1 MPQINWYPGHMAKSR
16 RLLQDQLKAVDAVIE
31 LCDARAPLA
40 TRNPDLEK
48 LTRGKA
54 RILVLNKADLA
65 DDQETARWVEHFRK
79 QGLTA
84 MRFNSNG
91 GKTKEILSRIE
102 QATRPAVERA
112 AARGVKKTVRLMV
125 IGIPNVG
132 KSTFINRIYGSGIV
146 KASDRPGVTRSNQWV
161 KIGPYLELMD
171 TPGMLPPRMDDQNG
185 ARLLAYLGSI
195 RDQIMD
201 TEELAG
207 QLLLHLI
214 ERKPAAVA
222 ARFKIPEGESFDDVQ
237 LVVEAACRGRGWLI
251 SGGRPDTD
259 RAAALILDEFR
270 GGKVGRITIESAPR
284 KAEGNGEG

>member
-16 RLLQDQLKAVDAVIE
+16 RLLQDQLRAVDAVIE
-31 LCDARAPLA
+31 LCDARAPQA
-40 TRNPDLEK
+40 TRNPDLGK
-48 LTRGKA
+48 LTQSKA

-65 DDQETARWVEHFRK
+65 DDQETARWVEYYRT

-91 GKTKEILSRIE
+91 GKTREILRQIE
-102 QATRPAVERA
+102 NATREAVERA
-112 AARGVKKTVRLMV
+112 AKRGVKKTVRLMV

-132 KSTFINRIYGSGIV
+132 KSTFINRLYGSAIV

-161 KIGPYLELMD
+161 KIGPYLELLD
-171 TPGMLPPRMDDQNG
+171 TPGMLPPRMDDQEG

-207 QLLLHLI
+207 QLLMHLMDI
-214 ERKPAAVA
+214 RPDAVR
-222 ARFKIPEGESFDDVQ
+222 ARFKLAEDIELNDPQ
-237 LVVEAACRGRGWLI
+237 IAVEAACRGRGWLI

-259 RAAALILDEFR
+259 RASALILDEFR
-270 GGKVGRITIESAPR
+270 AGKTGKITIESA
-284 KAEGNGEG
+284 KK

>member
-31 LCDARAPLA
+31 LCDARAPMA
-40 TRNPDLEK
+40 TRNPDLEN
-48 LTRGKA
+48 LTRSKA
-54 RILVLNKADLA
+54 RILILNKADLA
-65 DDQETARWVEHFRK
+65 DDQETARWVENFRK

-84 MRFNSNG
+84 IRFNSNG
-91 GKTKEILSRIE
+91 GKTREILSKIE
-102 QATRPAVERA
+102 AATKPAVERA

-132 KSTFINRIYGSGIV
+132 KSTFINRLYGSGIT

-161 KIGPYLELMD
+161 KLNPYLELLD
-171 TPGMLPPRMDDQNG
+171 TPGMLPPRMDDQEG

-207 QLLLHLI
+207 QLLLHLLKI
-214 ERKPAAVA
+214 RPDSVRS
-222 ARFKIPEGESFDDVQ
+222 RFKLPEEEFDDPQIVI
-237 LVVEAACRGRGWLI
+237 EAACKARGWLI
-251 SGGRPDTD
+251 SGGRPDVD
-259 RAAALILDEFR
+259 RASALILDEFR
-270 GGKVGRITIESAPR
+270 AGKTGKITIQPA
-284 KAEGNGEG
+284 K

>member
-16 RLLQDQLKAVDAVIE
+16 RLLQDQLRAVDAVIE
-31 LCDARAPLA
+31 LCDARAPQA

-48 LTRGKA
+48 LTQGKA

-65 DDQETARWVEHFRK
+65 DDNETARWLEYFRQK
-79 QGLTA
+79 GLTA

-91 GKTKEILSRIE
+91 GKTKEILAKIE
-102 QATRPAVERA
+102 QATKPAVERA
-112 AARGVKKTVRLMV
+112 AKRGVKKTVRLMV

-132 KSTFINRIYGSGIV
+132 KSTFINRLYGSGIT

-161 KIGPYLELMD
+161 KLNPYLELLD
-171 TPGMLPPRMDDQNG
+171 TPGMLPPRMDDQEG

-207 QLLLHLI
+207 QLLLHLLKI
-214 ERKPAAVA
+214 RPESVRS
-222 ARFKIPEGESFDDVQ
+222 RFKLPEENFDDPQIVI
-237 LVVEAACRGRGWLI
+237 EAACKARGWLI
-251 SGGRPDTD
+251 SGGRPDVD
-259 RAAALILDEFR
+259 RASALILDEFR
-270 GGKVGRITIESAPR
+270 AGKTGKITIQPV
-284 KAEGNGEG
+284 K

>member
-31 LCDARAPLA
+31 LCDARAPMA
-40 TRNPDLEK
+40 TRNPDLEN
-48 LTRGKA
+48 LTRSKA
-54 RILVLNKADLA
+54 RILILNKADLA

-84 MRFNSNG
+84 VRFNSNG
-91 GKTKEILSRIE
+91 GKTREILSKIE
-102 QATRPAVERA
+102 AATKPAVERA

-132 KSTFINRIYGSGIV
+132 KSTFINRLYGSGIT

-161 KIGPYLELMD
+161 KLNPYLELLD
-171 TPGMLPPRMDDQNG
+171 TPGMLPPRMDDQEG

-207 QLLLHLI
+207 QLLLHLLNLRP
-214 ERKPAAVA
+214 ESVRS
-222 ARFKIPEGESFDDVQ
+222 RFKLPEEEFDDPQIVI
-237 LVVEAACRGRGWLI
+237 EAACKARGWLI
-251 SGGRPDTD
+251 SGGRPDVD
-259 RAAALILDEFR
+259 RASALILDEFR
-270 GGKVGRITIESAPR
+270 AGKTGKITIQPA
-284 KAEGNGEG
+284 K

>member
-16 RLLQDQLKAVDAVIE
+16 RLLQEQLRAVDAVIE
-31 LCDARAPLA
+31 LCDARAPQA

-48 LTRGKA
+48 LTRDKA

-65 DDQETARWVEHFRK
+65 DDAETARWVEYFRQK
-79 QGLTA
+79 GLTA

-91 GKTKEILSRIE
+91 GKTKEILAKIE
-102 QATRPAVERA
+102 QATKPAVERA
-112 AARGVKKTVRLMV
+112 AKRGVKKTVRLMI

-132 KSTFINRIYGSGIV
+132 KSTFINRIHGSGIV

-161 KIGPYLELMD
+161 KIGPYLELLD
-171 TPGMLPPRMDDQNG
+171 TPGMLPPRMDDQDG

-207 QLLLHLI
+207 KLLMHLM
-214 ERKPAAVA
+214 ELRPASVR
-222 ARFKIPEGESFDDVQ
+222 ARFKIPEDVVFEDYQ
-237 LVVEAACRGRGWLI
+237 TAVETACASRGWLI

-259 RAAALILDEFR
+259 RGSALILDEFR
-270 GGKVGRITIESAPR
+270 AGKAGRITIQPAP
-284 KAEGNGEG
+284 KKD

>member
-16 RLLQDQLKAVDAVIE
+16 RLLQDQLRAVDAVIE

-54 RILVLNKADLA
+54 RILILNKADLA
-65 DDQETARWVEHFRK
+65 DDRETARWVEYFRS
-79 QGLTA
+79 QNLSA

-91 GKTKEILSRIE
+91 GKTKEILARIQE
-102 QATRPAVERA
+102 ATRPAVERA
-112 AARGVKKTVRLMV
+112 AARGVKKTVRLMI

-132 KSTFINRIYGSGIV
+132 KSTFINRIHGSGIA

-161 KIGPYLELMD
+161 KIGPYLELLD
-171 TPGMLPPRMDDQNG
+171 TPGMLPPRMDDQDS

-195 RDQIMD
+195 RDQIMN

-207 QLLLHLI
+207 QLLMHLQSI
-214 ERKPAAVA
+214 NPAAVA
-222 ARFKIPEGESFDDVQ
+222 ARFKLPEGEIYDDPQ
-237 LVVEAACRGRGWLI
+237 LALEAACRGRGWLI
-251 SGGRPDTD
+251 SGGRPDVD
-259 RAAALILDEFR
+259 RAAALVLDEFR
-270 GGKVGRITIESAPR
+270 AGKAGKITIERAPDR
-284 KAEGNGEG
+284 A

>member
-16 RLLQDQLKAVDAVIE
+16 RLLQDQLRAVDAVIE
-31 LCDARAPLA
+31 LCDARAPQA
-40 TRNPDLEK
+40 TRNGDLAK
-48 LTRGKA
+48 LTQNKA

-65 DDQETARWVEHFRK
+65 DDQETARWVEYYRK

-84 MRFNSNG
+84 LRFHSTG
-91 GKTKEILSRIE
+91 GKTREILRQIE
-102 QATRPAVERA
+102 NATREAVERA
-112 AARGVKKTVRLMV
+112 ARRGVKKTVRLMV

-132 KSTFINRIYGSGIV
+132 KSTFINRLYGSAIV

-161 KIGPYLELMD
+161 KIGPYLELLD
-171 TPGMLPPRMDDQNG
+171 TPGMLPPRMDDQEG

-207 QLLLHLI
+207 QLLMHLMKLRP
-214 ERKPAAVA
+214 EAVC
-222 ARFKIPEGESFDDVQ
+222 ARFKLAEDVVPNDPQ
-237 LVVEAACRGRGWLI
+237 TAVEAACKGRGWLI

-259 RAAALILDEFR
+259 RASALILDEFR
-270 GGKVGRITIESAPR
+270 AGKTGKITIEPAV
-284 KAEGNGEG
+284 K

>member
-16 RLLQDQLKAVDAVIE
+16 RLLQEQLRAVDAVIE
-31 LCDARAPLA
+31 LCDARAPQA

-48 LTRGKA
+48 LTRDKA

-65 DDQETARWVEHFRK
+65 DDAETARWVEYFRQK
-79 QGLTA
+79 GLTA

-91 GKTKEILSRIE
+91 GKTKEILAKIE
-102 QATRPAVERA
+102 QATKPAVERA
-112 AARGVKKTVRLMV
+112 AKRGVKKTVRLMI

-132 KSTFINRIYGSGIV
+132 KSTFINRIHGSGIV

-161 KIGPYLELMD
+161 KIGPYLELLD
-171 TPGMLPPRMDDQNG
+171 TPGMLPPRMDDQDG

-207 QLLLHLI
+207 KLLMHLM
-214 ERKPAAVA
+214 ELRPAPVR
-222 ARFKIPEGESFDDVQ
+222 ARFKLAEDVVFEDYQ
-237 LVVEAACRGRGWLI
+237 TAVETACASRGWLI

-259 RAAALILDEFR
+259 RGSALILDEFR
-270 GGKVGRITIESAPR
+270 AGKAGRITIQPAP
-284 KAEGNGEG
+284 KKD

>member
-16 RLLQDQLKAVDAVIE
+16 RLLQDQLRAVDAVIE
-31 LCDARAPLA
+31 LCDARAPQA
-40 TRNPDLEK
+40 TRNPDLGK
-48 LTRGKA
+48 LTQSKA

-65 DDQETARWVEHFRK
+65 DDQETARWVEYYRK
-79 QGLTA
+79 EGLTA

-91 GKTKEILSRIE
+91 GKTREILRQIE
-102 QATRPAVERA
+102 NATREAVERA
-112 AARGVKKTVRLMV
+112 AKRGVKKTVRLMV

-132 KSTFINRIYGSGIV
+132 KSTFINRLYGSAIV

-161 KIGPYLELMD
+161 KIGPYLELLD
-171 TPGMLPPRMDDQNG
+171 TPGMLPPRMDDQEG

-207 QLLLHLI
+207 QLLLHLMNI
-214 ERKPAAVA
+214 RPDAVN
-222 ARFKIPEGESFDDVQ
+222 ARFKLAADAEINDPQ
-237 LVVEAACRGRGWLI
+237 IAVEAACRGRGWLI

-259 RAAALILDEFR
+259 RASALILDEFR
-270 GGKVGRITIESAPR
+270 AGKTGKITIESA
-284 KAEGNGEG
+284 KK